1 MIHSEI
7 IKFWSGEGIS
17 FFEQECC
24 VPRPDMEGYLKGY
37 RHMLYCRNVKESEYG
52 SKYTVIAKTLPY
64 LTDEK
69 PIINKYEMFYLNN
82 LSPKKYW
89 TTYSEDEILR
99 IIRLK
104 TFL

>member
-37 RHMLYCRNVKESEYG
+37 LHMLYCRNDG
-52 SKYTVIAKTLPY
+52 SRYAVIAKTLPY
-64 LTDEK
+64 LTNEK
-69 PIINKYEMFYLNN
+69 PLINKYEIFYLNN
-82 LSPKKYW
+82 LSPQKYW
-89 TTYSEDEILR
+89 TSYSEEEILR